1 MTPPFT
7 TAVHAISAEVGDLV
21 VVVDLRDNSSFEL
34 NATGSRIW
42 RCLERDL
49 QPADIAKDL
58 VSHFGIDEKRAAV
71 DVSALIDQL
80 REHGLLN
87 S

>member
-1 MTPPFT
+1 MTSPFT
-7 TAVHAISAEVGDLV
+7 TAVHAISAEVGALV
-21 VVVDLRDNSSFEL
+21 VIVDLRDNSSFEL
-34 NATGSRIW
+34 NATGSRVW

-58 VSHFGIDEKRAAV
+58 AAHFGIDEKRAAV
-71 DVSALIDQL
+71 DVSALIDQW